1 MLVRLNSSRSKYGTA
16 FLINSRNNRWILQIT
31 SVLDDLDVRAI
42 KTGMLYDAETVK
54 AVAGLLKTR
63 FSSELSSPLPL
74 VCDPVCVSTSGH
86 SLLHEDAIEVLI
98 SQLFPLST
106 LITPNKSEAELLL
119 SHIGNKEPIQGL
131 EAMVHGA
138 VKLLSLGSKAV
149 LLKGGHQ
156 SVTMPDI
163 TRIQQEFAPAKLIKH
178 NLPND
183 NMEILLVGAPN
194 YDSLELVVDV
204 LCQMDGSTTLF
215 VRPRI
220 ESTST
225 HGTGCTLSSAIAS
238 ELAKGVPRMSCYQSN
253 NLSRFQSVQSN
264 RLWTTRPCTRTMGFR
279 VPVR

>member
-1 MLVRLNSSRSKYGTA
+1 
-16 FLINSRNNRWILQIT
+16 
-31 SVLDDLDVRAI
+31 
-42 KTGMLYDAETVK
+42 MLYNAETVK
-54 AVAGLLKTR
+54 AVAELLKTR
-63 FSSELSSPLPL
+63 FSSSSPLPL

-86 SLLHEDAIEVLI
+86 SLLHEDAVEVLI

-119 SHIGNKEPIQGL
+119 SHIGNKAPIHDL
-131 EAMVHGA
+131 EAMLRGA
-138 VKLLSLGSKAV
+138 MKLLSLGSKAV

-163 TRIQQEFAPAKLIKH
+163 IHVQEKFAQAKIIKH
-178 NLPND
+178 NLPGD

-204 LCQMDGSTTLF
+204 LYQINGGLTLF

-238 ELAKGVPRMSCYQSN
+238 ELAKGVSRMSYCQSN
-253 NLSRFQSVQSN
+253 HVSCFQSAQSN
-264 RLWTTRPCTRTMGFR
+264 SLWTTRPCTHTTGFR
-279 VPVR
+279 VPPRWGEAMGR

>member
-1 MLVRLNSSRSKYGTA
+1 MPVHRNSSRSKYGTVC
-16 FLINSRNNRWILQIT
+16 LIDARNNRCVLQIG

-42 KTGMLYDAETVK
+42 KTGMLFNAETVE
-54 AVAGLLKTR
+54 AVAALLRTR
-63 FSSELSSPLPL
+63 FSSSSPLPL

-86 SLLHEDAIEVLI
+86 NLLQEDAVKVLI
-98 SQLFPLST
+98 SELFPLST

-119 SHIGNKEPIQGL
+119 SHIGNNARIQGL

-156 SVTMPDI
+156 SVTIPDI
-163 TRIQQEFAPAKLIKH
+163 TRIQREFARAKIIEH
-178 NLPND
+178 NLPSD

-194 YDSLELVVDV
+194 YDSLKLVVDV
-204 LCQMDGSTTLF
+204 LCQTDGSLTLF

-238 ELAKGVPRMSCYQSN
+238 ELAKRVPRMSCYQSN
-253 NLSRFQSVQSN
+253 HLSCFQSAQSN
-264 RLWTTRPCTRTMGFR
+264 RPWTMRPCTRTTGFR
-279 VPVR
+279 VLVR

>member
-1 MLVRLNSSRSKYGTA
+1 
-16 FLINSRNNRWILQIT
+16 
-31 SVLDDLDVRAI
+31 
-42 KTGMLYDAETVK
+42 MLYNAETVE
-54 AVAGLLKTR
+54 AVAELLRTR
-63 FSSELSSPLPL
+63 FSSSSPLPL

-86 SLLHEDAIEVLI
+86 NLLQEDAVKVLV
-98 SQLFPLST
+98 SELFPLST